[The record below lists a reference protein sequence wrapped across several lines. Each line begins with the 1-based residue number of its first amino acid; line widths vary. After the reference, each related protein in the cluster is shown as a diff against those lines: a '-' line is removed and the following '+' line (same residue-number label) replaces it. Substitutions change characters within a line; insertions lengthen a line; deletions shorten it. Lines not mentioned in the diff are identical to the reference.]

1 MRNVR
6 TSILSILMGA
16 AVASPL
22 IGIVAAPDT
31 ATAADAAV
39 SASTA
44 APATATP
51 IKHLVVIFGENI
63 SFDHYFGTY
72 PHATNPAGEPQFHAA
87 PGTPSVNGLNH
98 GLLTRNPNLLNSQ
111 VNGKGAT
118 NPFRLDRSE
127 AATADQDHDYTPEQ
141 LAFDHGLM
149 DAFPASVGTAGPPP
163 TGTPIVETTGLT
175 MGYYDG
181 NTVTAMWNYA
191 QRYALNDNSYG
202 TNFGPSTDGAVNL
215 ISGQLNGVIQD
226 VNAGGSTIGDGNGGL
241 TLISDADPVGDVC
254 STTTGE
260 TVQFGGKNVGDLLNA
275 KGITWGFFEG
285 GFNLSTVNPNGTTG
299 CNRSH
304 TSTVTAT
311 NKADYIPHHQPFQYY
326 VSTANPKHLRPTSV
340 ATIGHA
346 GDAGNHQYDTQD
358 FFDAVSAGNF
368 PAVSYLK
375 APGFQDAHAGY
386 SDPLDEQ
393 TFVVTVI
400 NFLQKQ
406 RDWSSTA
413 VVIAYDDS
421 DGWYDHQIGAIVNAS
436 STDADALTGPN
447 ACGNGATALP
457 GVNPK
462 TLHAQGR
469 CGYGPRLP
477 LLVISPLAKRNYVD
491 HKLTDQTSILR
502 FIEDNWLA
510 GERIGQGSFD
520 ALAGSIDTMFDFSH
534 PAPLFGSE
542 YILNPS
548 TGEVESGG
556 GFDW

>member
-22 IGIVAAPDT
+22 IGIVAAPET

-39 SASTA
+39 SASKA

-326 VSTANPKHLRPTSV
+326 VSTANPKHVRPTSV

-421 DGWYDHQIGAIVNAS
+421 DGWYDHQIGAIVNPS

-457 GVNPK
+457 GVNAK

-502 FIEDNWLA
+502 FIEDNWLG

>member
-1 MRNVR
+1 MRNVKA
-6 TSILSILMGA
+6 SILSALVGA
-16 AVASPL
+16 AAVSPL
-22 IGIVAAPDT
+22 IGIIATPDT
-31 ATAADAAV
+31 AAAAGAVTATPEA
-39 SASTA
+39 
-44 APATATP
+44 ATATP
-51 IKHLVVIFGENI
+51 IKHLVVIFNENI

-72 PHATNPAGEPQFHAA
+72 PYATNPAGEPQFHAA
-87 PGTPSVNGLNH
+87 SGTPAVNGLNR
-98 GLLTRNPNLLNSQ
+98 GLLTRNPNLVNSS
-111 VNGKGAT
+111 VNGAGAT

-181 NTVTAMWNYA
+181 NTVTALWNYA
-191 QRYALNDNSYG
+191 QRFALNDNSYG

-226 VNAGGSTIGDGNGGL
+226 VNAGGATIGDGNGGL
-241 TLISDADPVGDVC
+241 TLISDADPVGDAC

-260 TVQFGGKNVGDLLNA
+260 TVQFGGKNIGDLLNA

-285 GFNLSTVNPNGTTG
+285 GFNLSTVNPNNTTG
-299 CNRSH
+299 CKRSH

-311 NKADYIPHHQPFQYY
+311 LKADYIPHHQPFQYY
-326 VSTANPKHLRPTSV
+326 VSTANPKHVRPTSV

-346 GDAGNHQYDTQD
+346 GDAANHQYDTQD

-375 APGFQDAHAGY
+375 APGYQDAHAGY

-400 NFLQKQ
+400 NFLQQQ
-406 RDWSSTA
+406 RDWASTA

-421 DGWYDHQIGAIVNAS
+421 DGWYDHQIGAIVNQS

-457 GVNPK
+457 GVNPE

-477 LLVISPLAKRNYVD
+477 LLVISPWAKHNYVD
-491 HKLTDQTSILR
+491 HKLTDQTSVLR
-502 FIEDNWLA
+502 FVEDNWL
-510 GERIGQGSFD
+510 GGQRIGQGSFD
-520 ALAGSIDTMFDFSH
+520 SIAGSIDNMFDFTHS
-534 PAPLFGSE
+534 AAFGDSQ

-548 TGEVESGG
+548 TGEVVSGG
-556 GFDW
+556 GWGW

>member
-22 IGIVAAPDT
+22 IGIVAAPET

-39 SASTA
+39 SASRA

-87 PGTPSVNGLNH
+87 AGTPSVNGLNH

-163 TGTPIVETTGLT
+163 TGTPIALTTGLT

-181 NTVTAMWNYA
+181 NTVTALWNYA

-226 VNAGGSTIGDGNGGL
+226 VNAGGSTIGDGDGGL

-285 GFNLSTVNPNGTTG
+285 GFNLSIVNPNGTTG

-326 VSTANPKHLRPTSV
+326 VSTGNPKHLRPTSV

-421 DGWYDHQIGAIVNAS
+421 DGWYDHQIGAIVNSS

-477 LLVISPLAKRNYVD
+477 LLVISPLAKRNYRRPQAD
-491 HKLTDQTSILR
+491 RSDLHPALHRGQ
-502 FIEDNWLA
+502 LA
-510 GERIGQGSFD
+510 GRRAHRARLVRRARGLDRHHVRLLAPGALVRLGIHSQPEHGRGGERRRI
-520 ALAGSIDTMFDFSH
+520 
-534 PAPLFGSE
+534 
-542 YILNPS
+542 
-548 TGEVESGG
+548 
-556 GFDW
+556 